1 MAYHQ
6 CNHSSSFSPGTE
18 FHDSRRG
25 WGTVSKT
32 GKTVSW
38 DTYCPLTKRQIE
50 AENRRR
56 AKRNEWLK
64 TPEGQAYIR
73 RTDQLFDD
81 MLAKHGTSREKM
93 SNAIFDI
100 IDKAPPF
107 GALFST

>member
-1 MAYHQ
+1 MSYRQ
-6 CNHSSSFSPGTE
+6 RNHSSSFSAGTE

-32 GKTVSW
+32 GKTVLW
-38 DTYCPLTKRQIE
+38 DTYRPLTKRQIDV
-50 AENRRR
+50 ENRRR

-64 TPEGQAYIR
+64 TPEGQVYIR

-81 MLAKHGTSREKM
+81 MLAKNGTSREKM
-93 SNAIFDI
+93 SNAILDI

-107 GALFST
+107 SALFST